1 MAQIT
6 LSKGR
11 GFKVEYKKFLKDIP
25 DVYCKISFEVSA
37 VAAHPFKTSVQKD
50 CLASLWAEA
59 GNFIL
64 FVEGQ
69 HEDGEEGPKGGLS

>member
-37 VAAHPFKTSVQKD
+37 VAAPPFKTSVQKG
-50 CLASLWAEA
+50 CLALLWDKARDLFCIIWIRSCA
-59 GNFIL
+59 GMEL
-64 FVEGQ
+64 VQRLG
-69 HEDGEEGPKGGLS
+69 